1 MGWGRGALCVSGGHV
16 VSSFGFGSR
25 QNNYSLMGLKPN
37 IISKHYQSLK
47 RYKILALSK
56 AASTESLAKYLFISL
71 TVRRFLFVQH
81 VQNCWMCIS
90 IAMTLFKYVSTQHGC
105 FPPWVCQ
112 QSLAKVLFTNLGQ
125 HIRQS
130 RWVLGILEDFG
141 LYSNTAPIPK
151 SPGIFF
157 FPSAFPRLA

>member
-16 VSSFGFGSR
+16 VSSFGFGPR

-105 FPPWVCQ
+105 FPP
-112 QSLAKVLFTNLGQ
+112 
-125 HIRQS
+125 
-130 RWVLGILEDFG
+130 
-141 LYSNTAPIPK
+141 
-151 SPGIFF
+151 
-157 FPSAFPRLA
+157 